1 MPAVSGSLSD
11 QQQSVSVQGPEPGR
25 TARGTRLKRC
35 RNAASFPISQS
46 ADSPLTVRG
55 GEGSGDGT
63 VGVGP
68 HTRPCG
74 CRKSRFSWGWAD
86 TTALVEGGAFAWS
99 VDRRGEGGV
108 GARRPR
114 QVVSWRPSS
123 LPSPTPTARL
133 SCSSGRL
140 PRRLPVA
147 AARSRGTSSARP
159 VRTTSRAYRSARRLR
174 CWSSSSA
181 TPTRGA
187 SMRHRTYLGQRTYLA
202 TWLSSGRR
210 GPDARDSPTRAHA
223 EIATGRQQRALR
235 VRHSDSP
242 LRRAGCRHELE
253 RCRPSLESGATN
265 IPRSR
270 GHARAERPRRGPRNL
285 GRPLRVGA
293 ALGSGHARNT
303 RGRGR
308 LPRNL
313 DRVTRQDG
321 SCPRRSS

>member
-1 MPAVSGSLSD
+1 MRSVSGSLSD
-11 QQQSVSVQGPEPGR
+11 EQQSVSVRGREPGR
-25 TARGTRLKRC
+25 AAPGTRLKRC

-46 ADSPLTVRG
+46 ADSSLTVRG

-74 CRKSRFSWGWAD
+74 CRKSRFSWG
-86 TTALVEGGAFAWS
+86 G
-99 VDRRGEGGV
+99 
-108 GARRPR
+108 
-114 QVVSWRPSS
+114 Q
-123 LPSPTPTARL
+123 
-133 SCSSGRL
+133 
-140 PRRLPVA
+140 
-147 AARSRGTSSARP
+147 TSSARP
-159 VRTTSRAYRSARRLR
+159 VRTTSRAYRSARRQR

-210 GPDARDSPTRAHA
+210 GPVARDSPTRAHA

-235 VRHSDSP
+235 VRHPDST

-270 GHARAERPRRGPRNL
+270 GHARAKRPRPRPSKSRSTLTSWRGSPFRTH
-285 GRPLRVGA
+285 PQ
-293 ALGSGHARNT
+293 HAR
-303 RGRGR
+303 
-308 LPRNL
+308 PRPSAAKP
-313 DRVTRQDG
+313 RASHSPTTASARTPG
-321 SCPRRSS
+321 ASCWG